1 MTLIMDCRGGRMKK
15 IDSVISNIEVTSEMI
30 DKNITYHT
38 TATDMNRNGNSIISY
53 NFKEFITLV
62 GTCIV
67 PTIFLIAAGNEGINN
82 VLPEY
87 RWKAILGNVLFWGIL
102 IFSFVLYFFLKYIY
116 SSRFLNR
123 FRSSLIIVG
132 LLEVSLIIYG
142 SLFLFNIFPHSN
154 FFLMSLTLVIYFI
167 FSILLIKVILEV
179 QIKETLNKK
188 YEQNLKISKWGYYLS
203 RYPAVVLG
211 VIIMSAFVYKS
222 AKSVFIL
229 THNDNPVSFLYSLIG
244 GIGFL
249 LIGLSI
255 SLLPTLLFDSELYIR
270 GKILQ
275 KNPEYFRKKFEFSKE
290 EWYSE

>member
-1 MTLIMDCRGGRMKK
+1 MTLITDCRGGRMKK
-15 IDSVISNIEVTSEMI
+15 KDSVISNIEVTSEMI

-53 NFKEFITLV
+53 NFKEFIALLGSFV
-62 GTCIV
+62 F
-67 PTIFLIAAGNEGINN
+67 PTIFFWVAGFDSSGVALEDMYRFNLINILL
-82 VLPEY
+82 VL
-87 RWKAILGNVLFWGIL
+87 IL
-102 IFSFVLYFFLKYIY
+102 IISLVLYFFFKYTY
-116 SSRFLNR
+116 RSRFLDR
-123 FRSSLIIVG
+123 FRFKIIIVG

-154 FFLMSLTLVIYFI
+154 FSLMSLTLVIYFI

-290 EWYSE
+290 EWYGE